1 VNNEREILLVVHT
14 GRETNLQTAEKVAG
28 WFSEAGV
35 RLRVLTD
42 EADELDPSCADTV
55 VSADTQAAAGTELVF
70 ALGGDG
76 TLLRAAEL
84 AHPVG
89 VPVLGVNL
97 GHVGF
102 LAEAD
107 SDALEEAVS
116 RVLDRDYQVEDRMTI
131 GVTATAGGAPI
142 ARTWALNEASV
153 ERGSRERVLDV
164 RIEVDGQPVSSFGC
178 DGVLCSTP
186 TGSTAYAF
194 SAGGPVV
201 WPDVRALIVMPSNA
215 HAMFAR
221 PLVVSPHSVVSVEV
235 DPSGHPA
242 VLCCDGRRNFVL
254 PPGSRVEVG
263 GDSEPLRLV
272 RLGKASFTERLV
284 RKFELPVYGWRTRDR
299 GANVTT
305 NVTAKH

>member
-1 VNNEREILLVVHT
+1 MTAEETDREILLVVHT
-14 GRETNLQTAEKVAG
+14 GRDSNRHTAEKVAG
-28 WFSEAGV
+28 WFTEAGV
-35 RLRVLTD
+35 RTRVLID
-42 EADELDPSCADTV
+42 EVGELDPACSDSVVPAD
-55 VSADTQAAAGTELVF
+55 AQAAAGTELVF

-97 GHVGF
+97 GHMGF

-116 RVLDRDYQVEDRMTI
+116 RALAGDYVVEDRMTI
-131 GVTATAGGAPI
+131 GVTAIVDGQPI

-153 ERGSRERVLDV
+153 ERGARERVLDV

-201 WPDVRALIVMPSNA
+201 WPDVHALVVLPSNA

-221 PLVVSPHSVVSVEV
+221 PLVVGPNSVVSVEV
-235 DPSGHPA
+235 DPRGHPA

-254 PPGSRVEVG
+254 PPGARVEVG
-263 GDSEPLRLV
+263 ADSPPLRLV
-272 RLGKASFTERLV
+272 RLGTAGFTERLV
-284 RKFELPVYGWRTRDR
+284 RKFELPVHGWRDRDR
-299 GANVTT
+299 PPNVGS
-305 NVTAKH
+305 KR